1 MENGKYIINITEFI
15 SIGTLQIVVYVN
27 DDFLTCFDFFG
38 ISQTKNLFM
47 NRFRKGSKNMTEEN
61 MNQKLSLEKYRRNKK
76 NNISLKK

>member
-76 NNISLKK
+76 KNISLKK